1 MSKVQNVR
9 WTSLIDWDVFYKT
22 NDSVSYDSDNEEE
35 VKNFDI
41 NLIDFSL
48 NNEKILNEIN
58 KILLTEKYQKYTAL
72 EILKKQDLVSSY
84 ISKSI
89 QNNMINKNFFIDCIK
104 FLKNTSE
111 FLAKKISQAT
121 FSHNTE
127 FIKKDKI
134 IRSSYKFCNYKHKCT
149 YNYVKGKKGC
159 YADHYPH
166 NMIYADCNAL
176 LFCIN
181 EYYLD
186 DLEIQNKEIVR
197 CINTISYVIRHMYD
211 ELNNLCLYCKR
222 CDHDKNHY
230 IKTNTKKYNNS
241 KYNSKVKNI
250 DI

>member
-1 MSKVQNVR
+1 MSKLHKVR
-9 WTSLIDWDVFYKT
+9 WTSLIDWNEFYKS
-22 NDSVSYDSDNEEE
+22 NESVSYDSDNEEE

-58 KILLTEKYQKYTAL
+58 KILLTENYPKYTAL

-111 FLAKKISQAT
+111 FLAKKINQSI
-121 FSHNTE
+121 FNHNTE

-134 IRSSYKFCNYKHKCT
+134 IRSSYKFCNYKHNCT
-149 YNYVKGKKGC
+149 YNYEKGKKGC

-166 NMIYADCNAL
+166 NMICADCNAL
-176 LFCIN
+176 LFCID
-181 EYYLD
+181 EYYLND
-186 DLEIQNKEIVR
+186 IEIQNKEIVR

-222 CDHDKNHY
+222 CDHDKHHY
-230 IKTNTKKYNNS
+230 IKSNNKKFNNA
-241 KYNSKVKNI
+241 KFRNI

>member
-1 MSKVQNVR
+1 MSKLLNVR
-9 WTSLIDWDVFYKT
+9 WESLIDWDNFYKT
-22 NDSVSYDSDNEEE
+22 NESVSYDSDNEEE

-58 KILLTEKYQKYTAL
+58 KILLTESYEKYTAL

-111 FLAKKISQAT
+111 FLANRINQSI
-121 FSHNTE
+121 FNHNIE

-134 IRSSYKFCNYKHKCT
+134 IRSSYKFCNYKHNCT
-149 YNYVKGKKGC
+149 YNYEKGKKGC

-166 NMIYADCNAL
+166 SMIYADCNAL
-176 LFCIN
+176 LHCIN
-181 EYYLD
+181 EYYND
-186 DLEIQNKEIVR
+186 EIEIQNKEIVR

-222 CDHDKNHY
+222 CDHDKHHF
-230 IKTNTKKYNNS
+230 IKTNSKKFNNTKFRS
-241 KYNSKVKNI
+241 I